1 MHLDINPSNIMVEP
15 HLDGQPKVYR
25 FIDLGV
31 SQQWENRPFLA
42 PANLQF
48 ASLNAIQ
55 GFEIDPWADHE
66 SFAYS
71 LLHLQGLQLPWM
83 TCKDYMEVSPVSRWQ
98 TS

>member
-1 MHLDINPSNIMVEP
+1 MHLDINPSNIMFEP
-15 HLDGQPKVYR
+15 YLEIWPKGYL

-31 SQQWENRPFLA
+31 SKWWEDRPFLA

-48 ASLNAIQ
+48 ASLGAIQ
-55 GFEIDPWADHE
+55 GFEIAPWADHE